1 MATKTVYLPITIE
14 TETEITDEQAKKL
27 VNGMKYM
34 MDDDFYNRD
43 NMFDNAN
50 EFGIPL
56 SDITICKSKSFT
68 DIAGGTIA

>member
-14 TETEITDEQAKKL
+14 TETEITDKQAKKL
-27 VNGMKYM
+27 INTMGDM
-34 MDDDFYNRD
+34 MDEDFYNRD
-43 NMFDNAN
+43 NMFDNAS

-68 DIAGGTIA
+68 DLTNLQA